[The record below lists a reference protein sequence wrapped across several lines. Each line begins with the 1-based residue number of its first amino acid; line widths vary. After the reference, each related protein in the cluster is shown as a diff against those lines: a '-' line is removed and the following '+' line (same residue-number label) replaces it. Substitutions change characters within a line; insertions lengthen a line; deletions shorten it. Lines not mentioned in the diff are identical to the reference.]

1 MSKTLRRDAKRLIE
15 LRWQRAVIEQELS
28 SLDISET
35 SQWYLKQLVDSV
47 KGQLAFLEDEIAPKS
62 GTTAGKI

>member
-1 MSKTLRRDAKRLIE
+1 VSKTLRRDAKRLIE

-28 SLDISET
+28 FLDISET
-35 SQWYLKQLVDSV
+35 SQWYLRQLLDSV

-62 GTTAGKI
+62 GTTARKI